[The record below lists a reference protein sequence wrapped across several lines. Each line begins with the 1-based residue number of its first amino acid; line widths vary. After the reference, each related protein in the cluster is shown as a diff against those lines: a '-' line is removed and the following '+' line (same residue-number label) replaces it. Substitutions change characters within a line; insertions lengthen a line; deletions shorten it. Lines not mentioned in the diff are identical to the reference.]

1 MPASTHDRNFYLRA
15 PGLEF
20 RVNGPIKIGNVI
32 TDMSLPQDPIAHWD
46 PLPKIVSGSGFG
58 KGTTE
63 TKQHASIN
71 AGFATKIGSIF
82 GGHADA
88 NRSNSMT
95 TVYAFDKISALY
107 LEENPTIDDAK
118 AFRMKDQNFK
128 NALRDGPVSVPLWP
142 IFNWSMR

>member
-20 RVNGPIKIGNVI
+20 RVNGPIRIGNVI
-32 TDMSLPQDPIAHWD
+32 TDMTLPQDPITHWD
-46 PLPKIVSGSGFG
+46 PLSNIVSGSGFS

-71 AGFATKIGSIF
+71 AGFATKLGKIF
-82 GGHADA
+82 GGQTDA
-88 NRSNSMT
+88 KRSNSMT

-107 LEENPTIDDAK
+107 LEENPTVTDAR
-118 AFRMKDQNFK
+118 AFRRKDENFK
-128 NALRDGPVSVPLWP
+128 NALRDGPVSVPVWRAR
-142 IFNWSMR
+142 S